1 MKHTLLLSLFI
12 LALCFNVNAQEA
24 KNINPAVQGA
34 IYGNKSAKAQM
45 ATAAQFNK
53 TVTND
58 KPVAMQVKGRVANV
72 CENKG
77 CWMNVDLENGE
88 QIFVKMKDYGFFVPK
103 DIRGK
108 EVLLTGEAYKQMMS
122 VKELKH
128 FAEDAKKPQSE
139 IDAITQPEMRSRFT
153 AASIKVLD

>member
-1 MKHTLLLSLFI
+1 MKHTILSSLFI
-12 LALCFNVNAQEA
+12 LALCFNANAQET
-24 KNINPAVQGA
+24 KNINPAVQGT

-45 ATAAQFNK
+45 VTAAQFNK

-58 KPVAMQVKGRVANV
+58 KPVAMQVKGRVVNV